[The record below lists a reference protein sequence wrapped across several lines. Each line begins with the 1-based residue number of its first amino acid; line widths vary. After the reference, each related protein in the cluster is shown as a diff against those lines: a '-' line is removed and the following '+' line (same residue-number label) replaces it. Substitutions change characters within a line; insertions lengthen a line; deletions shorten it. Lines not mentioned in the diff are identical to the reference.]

1 MNPSLQYD
9 LMQTGQRD
17 RVRAVNQRRLAA
29 QAGTARKPRRHGAAA
44 APQRRMLRVVWRLL
58 PG

>member
-9 LMQTGQRD
+9 LMQTQQRD

-29 QAGTARKPRRHGAAA
+29 QAGTARRPRRHGATV
-44 APQRRMLRVVWRLL
+44 APRRVRRLVWRLL

>member
-9 LMQTGQRD
+9 LMQTCQRD
-17 RVRAVNQRRLAA
+17 RVRAIDQRRLAV
-29 QAGTARKPRRHGAAA
+29 QAGTARKARRHGATVAS
-44 APQRRMLRVVWRLL
+44 QRRVLRVVWRLL